1 MSKEF
6 PPTRMYERGK
16 RDADE
21 TEGGRINCERRGG
34 SSKAK
39 RDARSDIRLV
49 VGAQKQPDGERQD
62 GEQNLIIVEPV
73 GLAANEQRIEHHRK
87 NDQRRA
93 PAADYAQSDQINRTD
108 RDAGHDA

>member
-1 MSKEF
+1 MRKEF

-21 TEGGRINCERRGG
+21 AESGRINRQRRGR

-39 RDARSDIRLV
+39 RDARSDVRLV
-49 VGAQKQPDGERQD
+49 VCAQKQQDRERQD

-73 GLAANEQRIEHHRK
+73 SLAADKERIEHHRK
-87 NDQRRA
+87 NDQRRPPTA
-93 PAADYAQSDQINRTD
+93 EHALSDQINRTD
-108 RDAGHDA
+108 RD